1 MKQLQQNHQSCH
13 KSIVAAFE
21 LSAIPVA
28 LDKKQGY
35 ITDDLISCMQTI
47 LQKSHPAYDFAVEI
61 LYLGD
66 TTSKRINSSKCRIIF
81 TVFAYGT
88 ARCGRNLLDMLRKRS
103 NLLKITL
110 KRYNY
115 TIKELQPFELGE
127 IHTRL
132 QTFHY
137 KNILAPKCGVA
148 DGGHSVC
155 ALAVDIPANTAVSLL
170 FTRDLNS
177 GFCRVTSEV
186 MTQTEEAL
194 IWVKP
199 HFQSWPLLKIYN
211 KKGEYLQKRL
221 EDAAM
226 LNKLSQLVCK
236 TIPWNSSAR
245 LLELPVGYSYGIP
258 CAVPSAIGV
267 QFPNGMLNS
276 MSQDTVHVGSTG
288 KVEISLTKE
297 QLSRHCCILGQTGS
311 GKTNLLCEL
320 IQNCDKANMKVVV
333 FDLAG
338 GMDFRGV
345 IKAIHGE
352 IYTLHDHTSPFA
364 INPLKV
370 ADFSPGEVKKILS
383 DFFEKEL
390 GLFEPLP
397 RLVKNIFTK
406 LPEKKNY
413 TVSEFCLTF
422 MKIFDENLGYSGDSK
437 VNLRSAMEVRLQSFA
452 NLFGD
457 ARHPFVPADFFR
469 TNHLLELHQCTE
481 MERTILLAFILQVLI
496 KYVQKLRSKGISYP
510 PLIVIIDEVHT
521 MLYSNETDE
530 SRAALLRM
538 FRNLLAEG
546 RKLKLWIV
554 LADQRLDLLKSLLE
568 EVGTKF
574 VMRTDTACGD
584 LARLL
589 REPYAESHLPVLEP
603 GELYLRAPDMNM
615 AVFLRVP
622 PVSTKQVLSDKV
634 VHAYMKK
641 RGKLRPEPL
650 PVHTAITVPQGE
662 TKNVLPEN
670 EARRIAYHD
679 VLIKVVEYFYSVPK
693 EERNR
698 LVGGFRLEE
707 YLQNIPCHVTDPKVV
722 SAVKS
727 YLKDVVQN
735 LQFLAQ

>member
-35 ITDDLISCMQTI
+35 ITDDLISCLRTI
-47 LQKSHPAYDFAVEI
+47 LQKSHSADFAVEI
-61 LYLGD
+61 LYLGCN
-66 TTSKRINSSKCRIIF
+66 TSNRINSSRCRIIL

-88 ARCGRNLLDMLRKRS
+88 ARCSRNLLDMLRKRS

-177 GFCRVTSEV
+177 GCRVTSKV

-245 LLELPVGYSYGIP
+245 LLELPVGCSYGLP
-258 CAVPSAIGV
+258 CSAPSAMGV

-276 MSQDTVHVGSTG
+276 ISHETVYVGKTG
-288 KVEISLTKE
+288 KVEVSLTKE

-320 IQNCDKANMKVVV
+320 IQNCDKANMKVLV
-333 FDLAG
+333 FDIAG
-338 GMDFRGV
+338 GMDFRKV
-345 IKAIHGE
+345 IQATLGD
-352 IYTLHDHTSPFA
+352 IYTLNDNTSPFS
-364 INPLKV
+364 INPLEV
-370 ADFSPGEVKKILS
+370 ADFTPGEVKKILS

-406 LPEKKNY
+406 LPEQKNY

-422 MKIFDENLGYSGDSK
+422 MKMFDENLGYSGDCK

-510 PLIVIIDEVHT
+510 PLLVIIDEVHA
-521 MLYSNETDE
+521 MLDFNKTDE

-538 FRNLLAEG
+538 FRRILAEG
-546 RKLKLWIV
+546 RKLGLWMV

-641 RGKLRPEPL
+641 RGKLRSEPL

-727 YLKDVVQN
+727 YLRDAVQN
-735 LQFLAQ
+735 LQFLTQ

>member
-35 ITDDLISCMQTI
+35 ITDDLISCLRTI
-47 LQKSHPAYDFAVEI
+47 LQKSHSADFAVEI
-61 LYLGD
+61 LYLGCN
-66 TTSKRINSSKCRIIF
+66 TSNRINSSRCRIIL

-88 ARCGRNLLDMLRKRS
+88 ARCNRNLLDMLRKRS

-137 KNILAPKCGVA
+137 KNILAPRCGVA
-148 DGGHSVC
+148 DSGHSVC

-170 FTRDLNS
+170 LTRDLNS
-177 GFCRVTSEV
+177 DYCRITTEV

-226 LNKLSQLVCK
+226 LNLSQLVCK
-236 TIPWNSSAR
+236 TIPWNLSAR
-245 LLELPVGYSYGIP
+245 LLELPVGCSYGLP
-258 CAVPSAIGV
+258 CSAPSAMGV

-276 MSQDTVHVGSTG
+276 MSQDTLHVGSTG

-320 IQNCDKANMKVVV
+320 IQNCDKANMKVLV
-333 FDLAG
+333 FDIAG
-338 GMDFRGV
+338 GMDFRRV
-345 IKAIHGE
+345 IQATLGD
-352 IYTLHDHTSPFA
+352 IYTLNDNTSPFS
-364 INPLKV
+364 INPLEV
-370 ADFSPGEVKKILS
+370 ADFTPGEVKKILS

-397 RLVKNIFTK
+397 RLVKNIFTI
-406 LPEKKNY
+406 LPENNY
-413 TVSEFCLTF
+413 KVYEFCQNF
-422 MKIFDENLGYSGDSK
+422 MKIFDKISSYSGDSK
-437 VNLRSAMEVRLQSFA
+437 TNLRAAMEVRLQSFA

-469 TNHLLELHQCTE
+469 INHLLELHQCTE

-510 PLIVIIDEVHT
+510 PLLVIIDEVHT
-521 MLYSNETDE
+521 MLDTNKTDE
-530 SRAALLRM
+530 SRAALLRL
-538 FRNLLAEG
+538 FRRIMAEG
-546 RKLKLWIV
+546 RKLKLWMV

-574 VMRTDTACGD
+574 IMRTETACCD

-589 REPYAESHLPVLEP
+589 REPYAENHLPVLEP
-603 GELYLRAPDMNM
+603 GELYLRAPGMNM

-634 VHAYMKK
+634 VHAYMEKI
-641 RGKLRPEPL
+641 GKLKSEPL
-650 PVHTAITVPQGE
+650 PIHHTAITIPQGE
-662 TKNVLPEN
+662 HPVDK
-670 EARRIAYHD
+670 AKKIAYNE
-679 VLIKVVEYFYSVPK
+679 VLLKIIEYLFYNDD
-693 EERNR
+693 EEKRKK
-698 LVGGFRLEE
+698 LIEIFRLDE
-707 YLQNIPCHVTDPKVV
+707 YLKNTPCDVTDPKEV

-735 LQFLAQ
+735 LQFLTK

>member
-21 LSAIPVA
+21 LNAIPVA
-28 LDKKQGY
+28 LDKKHGY
-35 ITDDLISCMQTI
+35 ITDDLISCLKTI
-47 LQKSHPAYDFAVEI
+47 LQKSHSADFAVEI
-61 LYLGD
+61 LYVGYN
-66 TTSKRINSSKCRIIF
+66 TSNRINSSRCRIIL
-81 TVFAYGT
+81 TVFAYGI

-115 TIKELQPFELGE
+115 TIQELQLSELEE

-177 GFCRVTSEV
+177 DCCRVTSKV

-245 LLELPVGYSYGIP
+245 LLELPVGCSYGLP
-258 CAVPSAIGV
+258 CSAPSAMGV

-276 MSQDTVHVGSTG
+276 ISHETVHVGKTG
-288 KVEISLTKE
+288 KVEVSLTKE

-320 IQNCDKANMKVVV
+320 IQNCDKANMKVLV
-333 FDLAG
+333 FDIAG
-338 GMDFRGV
+338 GMDFRRV
-345 IKAIHGE
+345 IQATLGD
-352 IYTLHDHTSPFA
+352 IYTLNDNTSPFS
-364 INPLKV
+364 INPLEV
-370 ADFSPGEVKKILS
+370 ADFTPGEVKKILS

-397 RLVKNIFTK
+397 RLVKNIFTI
-406 LPEKKNY
+406 LPENNY
-413 TVSEFCLTF
+413 KVYEFCQNF
-422 MKIFDENLGYSGDSK
+422 MKIFDKISSYSGDSK
-437 VNLRSAMEVRLQSFA
+437 TNLRAAMEVRLQSFA

-469 TNHLLELHQCTE
+469 INHLLELHQCTE

-510 PLIVIIDEVHT
+510 PLLVIIDEVHT
-521 MLYSNETDE
+521 MLDTNKTDE

-538 FRNLLAEG
+538 FRKIMAEG

-574 VMRTDTACGD
+574 IMRTETACCD

-589 REPYAESHLPVLEP
+589 REPYAENHLPVLEP
-603 GELYLRAPDMNM
+603 GELYLRAPGMNM

-641 RGKLRPEPL
+641 RGKLRSEPL

-727 YLKDVVQN
+727 YLRDAVQN
-735 LQFLAQ
+735 LQFLTK

>member
-35 ITDDLISCMQTI
+35 ITDDLISCLRTI
-47 LQKSHPAYDFAVEI
+47 LQKSHSADFAVEI
-61 LYLGD
+61 LYLGCN
-66 TTSKRINSSKCRIIF
+66 TSNRINSSRCRIIL

-88 ARCGRNLLDMLRKRS
+88 ARCSRNLLDMLRKRS

-127 IHTRL
+127 IHARL

-177 GFCRVTSEV
+177 DYCRVTSEV

-245 LLELPVGYSYGIP
+245 LLELPVGCSYGLP
-258 CAVPSAIGV
+258 CSAPSAMGV

-276 MSQDTVHVGSTG
+276 ISHETVHVGKTG
-288 KVEISLTKE
+288 KVEVSLTKE

-320 IQNCDKANMKVVV
+320 IQNCDKANMKVLV
-333 FDLAG
+333 FDIAG
-338 GMDFRGV
+338 GMDFRKV
-345 IKAIHGE
+345 IQATLGD
-352 IYTLHDHTSPFA
+352 IYTLNDNTSPFS
-364 INPLKV
+364 INPLEV
-370 ADFSPGEVKKILS
+370 ADFTPGEVKKILS

-397 RLVKNIFTK
+397 RLVKNVFTI
-406 LPEKKNY
+406 LPEKNY

-422 MKIFDENLGYSGDSK
+422 MKIFDKILGYSGDSK
-437 VNLRSAMEVRLQSFA
+437 ANLRSAMEVRLQSFA

-469 TNHLLELHQCTE
+469 ANHLLELHQCTE
-481 MERTILLAFILQVLI
+481 MERTVLLAFVLQVLI

-510 PLIVIIDEVHT
+510 PLLVVIDEMHT
-521 MLYSNETDE
+521 LLLDSNKTDE

-538 FRNLLAEG
+538 FRRILAEG
-546 RKLKLWIV
+546 RKLGIWMV

-589 REPYAESHLPVLEP
+589 REPYAESYLPVLEP

-641 RGKLRPEPL
+641 RGKLRSEPL

-722 SAVKS
+722 FDVKS

>member
-35 ITDDLISCMQTI
+35 ITDDLISCLRTI
-47 LQKSHPAYDFAVEI
+47 LQKSHSADFAVEI
-61 LYLGD
+61 LYLGCN
-66 TTSKRINSSKCRIIF
+66 TSNRINSSRCRIIL

-88 ARCGRNLLDMLRKRS
+88 ARCSRNLLDMLRKRS

-137 KNILAPKCGVA
+137 KNILAPRCGVA
-148 DGGHSVC
+148 DSGHSVC

-170 FTRDLNS
+170 LTRDLNS
-177 GFCRVTSEV
+177 DYCRITTEV

-221 EDAAM
+221 EDAAA
-226 LNKLSQLVCK
+226 LNLSQLVCK
-236 TIPWNSSAR
+236 TIPWNLSAR
-245 LLELPVGYSYGIP
+245 LLELPVGCSYGLP
-258 CAVPSAIGV
+258 CSAPSAMGV

-276 MSQDTVHVGSTG
+276 MSQDTLHVGSTG

-406 LPEKKNY
+406 LPEQNY

-510 PLIVIIDEVHT
+510 PLLVIIDEVHA
-521 MLYSNETDE
+521 MLDFNKTDE

-538 FRNLLAEG
+538 FRRILAEG
-546 RKLKLWIV
+546 RKLGLWMV

-641 RGKLRPEPL
+641 RGKLRSEPL

-727 YLKDVVQN
+727 YLRDAVQN
-735 LQFLAQ
+735 LQFLTQ

>member
-21 LSAIPVA
+21 LNAIPVA
-28 LDKKQGY
+28 LDKKHGY
-35 ITDDLISCMQTI
+35 ITDDLISCLKTI
-47 LQKSHPAYDFAVEI
+47 LQKSHSADFAVEI
-61 LYLGD
+61 LYVGYN
-66 TTSKRINSSKCRIIF
+66 TSNRINSSRCRIIL
-81 TVFAYGT
+81 TVFAYGI

-137 KNILAPKCGVA
+137 KNILAPRCGVA
-148 DGGHSVC
+148 DSGHSVC

-170 FTRDLNS
+170 LTRDLNS
-177 GFCRVTSEV
+177 NYCRVTTEV

-221 EDAAM
+221 EDAAA
-226 LNKLSQLVCK
+226 LNLSQLVCK
-236 TIPWNSSAR
+236 TIPWNLSAR
-245 LLELPVGYSYGIP
+245 LLELPVGCSYGLP
-258 CAVPSAIGV
+258 CSAPSAMGV

-276 MSQDTVHVGSTG
+276 MSQDTLHVGSTG

-406 LPEKKNY
+406 LPEQNY

-469 TNHLLELHQCTE
+469 INHLLELHQCTE

-510 PLIVIIDEVHT
+510 PLLVIIDEVHT
-521 MLYSNETDE
+521 MLDTNKTDE
-530 SRAALLRM
+530 SRAALLRL
-538 FRNLLAEG
+538 FRRIMAEG
-546 RKLKLWIV
+546 RKLKLWMV

-574 VMRTDTACGD
+574 IMRTETACCD

-589 REPYAESHLPVLEP
+589 REPYAENHLPVLEP
-603 GELYLRAPDMNM
+603 GELYLRAPGMNM

-634 VHAYMKK
+634 VHAYMEKI
-641 RGKLRPEPL
+641 GKLKSEPL
-650 PVHTAITVPQGE
+650 PIHHTAITIPQGE
-662 TKNVLPEN
+662 HPVDK
-670 EARRIAYHD
+670 AKKIAYNE
-679 VLIKVVEYFYSVPK
+679 VLLKIIEYLFYNDD
-693 EERNR
+693 EEKRKK
-698 LVGGFRLEE
+698 LIEIFRLDE
-707 YLQNIPCHVTDPKVV
+707 YLKNTPCDVTDPKEV

-735 LQFLAQ
+735 LQFLTK

>member
-1 MKQLQQNHQSCH
+1 
-13 KSIVAAFE
+13 
-21 LSAIPVA
+21 
-28 LDKKQGY
+28 
-35 ITDDLISCMQTI
+35 
-47 LQKSHPAYDFAVEI
+47 
-61 LYLGD
+61 
-66 TTSKRINSSKCRIIF
+66 
-81 TVFAYGT
+81 
-88 ARCGRNLLDMLRKRS
+88 
-103 NLLKITL
+103 
-110 KRYNY
+110 
-115 TIKELQPFELGE
+115 
-127 IHTRL
+127 
-132 QTFHY
+132 
-137 KNILAPKCGVA
+137 
-148 DGGHSVC
+148 
-155 ALAVDIPANTAVSLL
+155 
-170 FTRDLNS
+170 
-177 GFCRVTSEV
+177 

-245 LLELPVGYSYGIP
+245 LLELPVGCSYGLP
-258 CAVPSAIGV
+258 CSAPSAMGV

-276 MSQDTVHVGSTG
+276 ISHETVYVGKTG
-288 KVEISLTKE
+288 KVEVSLTKE

-320 IQNCDKANMKVVV
+320 IQNCDKANMKVLV
-333 FDLAG
+333 FDIAG
-338 GMDFRGV
+338 GMDFRKV
-345 IKAIHGE
+345 IQATLGD
-352 IYTLHDHTSPFA
+352 IYTLNDNTSPFS
-364 INPLKV
+364 INPLEV

-722 SAVKS
+722 SDVKS

>member
-1 MKQLQQNHQSCH
+1 MKQLGQNHQSCH
-13 KSIVAAFE
+13 KSVVAAFE

-35 ITDDLISCMQTI
+35 ITDDLISCLRTI
-47 LQKSHPAYDFAVEI
+47 LQKSHSADFAVEI
-61 LYLGD
+61 LYLGCN
-66 TTSKRINSSKCRIIF
+66 TSNRINSSRCRIIL

-88 ARCGRNLLDMLRKRS
+88 ARCSRNLLDMLRKRS

-115 TIKELQPFELGE
+115 NIKELQPFELEE

-137 KNILAPKCGVA
+137 KNILAPRCGVA

-170 FTRDLNS
+170 LTRDLNS
-177 GFCRVTSEV
+177 NYCRVTTKV

-221 EDAAM
+221 EDAAA
-226 LNKLSQLVCK
+226 LNLSQLVCK
-236 TIPWNSSAR
+236 TIPWNLSAR
-245 LLELPVGYSYGIP
+245 LLELPVGCSYGLP
-258 CAVPSAIGV
+258 CSAPSAMGV

-276 MSQDTVHVGSTG
+276 MSQNTVHVGSTG
-288 KVEISLTKE
+288 KVEVSLTKE

-352 IYTLHDHTSPFA
+352 IYTLHNHTSPFA

-406 LPEKKNY
+406 LPEQNY

-510 PLIVIIDEVHT
+510 PLLVIIDEVHA
-521 MLYSNETDE
+521 MLDFNKTDE

-538 FRNLLAEG
+538 FRRILAEG
-546 RKLKLWIV
+546 RKLGLWMV

-641 RGKLRPEPL
+641 RGKLRSEPL

-727 YLKDVVQN
+727 YLRDAVQN
-735 LQFLAQ
+735 LQFLTQ